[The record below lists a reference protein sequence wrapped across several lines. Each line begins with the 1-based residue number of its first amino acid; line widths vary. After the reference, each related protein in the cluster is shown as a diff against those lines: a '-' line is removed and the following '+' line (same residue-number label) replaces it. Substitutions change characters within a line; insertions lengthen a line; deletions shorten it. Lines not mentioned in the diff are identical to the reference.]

1 MSLASHAGGK
11 VATATPQ
18 QKQWVELQL
27 LCRGNVGKTRVLQS
41 LLAYYQKIAPH
52 MQQLALPTVPDLTLS
67 IPRSIDLVQLYE
79 EVVEKGGYEFA
90 CEKQLWAGIA
100 QTMKLKIQPAK
111 LQALYALWLKGFEE
125 HQVFGKKRN
134 ASVAFTEPI
143 ATHAEIQ
150 LTTSIRQTP
159 LPVVTKRLKTHR
171 QQLSD
176 LGTMHRLVLALDS
189 TLEDHIEWALNQL
202 TVLSYGSTKENDC
215 DLLLAHVP
223 GLMDAL
229 MRQISLPT
237 QSTLLANVP
246 ETASALQAQ
255 PDMRLERA
263 CRVLNIIRNLSMI
276 ADNEAAI
283 ASHEIFLNLAPQLL
297 STSHDEIIDLLW
309 DIVCQVSK
317 QMKQLQNEWLNFV
330 MEALVDPKQKRSVV
344 LRAAE
349 VLCLWMKSFCGRIM
363 QHGRFHAVLTR
374 VIECCSR
381 NRQDTLMVED
391 EEPTYPELDD
401 EDDDDD
407 HIGADEEDEVP
418 SWPAPWEANYSSSAT
433 EIGASMGIVFA
444 SKGDGEPEFK
454 KIDQEIRDRMLQVL
468 FHLSEQNDW
477 MRLTIAKHPDAIR
490 RLANVITTC
499 KGRAESARLASGVL
513 ANLSLAPVTFV
524 YFLPI
529 ERELAL
535 VALSDASLAGM
546 VTTIMANVFGIN
558 SI

>member
-79 EVVEKGGYEFA
+79 EVVEKSGYEFA

-317 QMKQLQNEWLNFV
+317 QTKQLQNEWLNFV

-381 NRQDTLMVED
+381 NRQDTLMMMMM
-391 EEPTYPELDD
+391 TTLELMKRMRFQAGQR
-401 EDDDDD
+401 
-407 HIGADEEDEVP
+407 HGKPITRLP
-418 SWPAPWEANYSSSAT
+418 RQ
-433 EIGASMGIVFA
+433 IGASMGIVFA

-513 ANLSLAPVTFV
+513 ANLSLAPVTFM